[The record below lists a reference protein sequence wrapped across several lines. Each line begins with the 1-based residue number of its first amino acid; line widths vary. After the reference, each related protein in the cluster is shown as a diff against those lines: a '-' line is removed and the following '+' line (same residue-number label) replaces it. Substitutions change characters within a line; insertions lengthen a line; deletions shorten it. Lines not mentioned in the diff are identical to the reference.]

1 MALSYAQLKSVW
13 LSAAQG
19 TQYAT
24 NAWASLMAAIAEAE
38 SSGNP
43 NSTNPTDNGGTQ
55 TSWGLW
61 QISLGNHDEPS
72 PNWNDPVVNAQ
83 LAIGK
88 LQSQGLSA
96 WGTYTSGAYK
106 TYLNGAT
113 TPDGTGI
120 QGGSAVDAAQLTAA
134 AAVAS
139 NCLWSIP
146 TLGSVISSTGGGI
159 IGGFIGGITGNPSA
173 GVSQLSGSGGYC
185 IFSRSEARGLVG
197 AGMLIGGGFIILWGV
212 QLLVVIAGLKAAGS
226 VISTV
231 TGAKSTATR
240 GAGLFGGGAATG
252 TAAAGEGAAAGGA
265 ADVAVLA
272 A

>member
-1 MALSYAQLKSVW
+1 VASGTLSYAQLKAVW
-13 LSAAQG
+13 LTAAKG
-19 TQYAT
+19 TKYAS

-61 QISLGNHDEPS
+61 QISLGNHDAPS

-88 LQSQGLSA
+88 LNGQGLTA

-113 TPDGTGI
+113 TPDAAGI
-120 QGGSAVDAAQLTAA
+120 AGGSAATAA
-134 AAVAS
+134 YLTSAS
-139 NCLWSIP
+139 QTASQCLWSIP
-146 TLGSVISSTGGGI
+146 SLESALISGVTLGLVGG
-159 IGGFIGGITGNPSA
+159 
-173 GVSQLSGSGGYC
+173 QGYC
-185 IFSRSEARGLVG
+185 VFSRSEARALMGAVFMGAGGLILGVG
-197 AGMLIGGGFIILWGV
+197 ANAFMGLM
-212 QLLVVIAGLKAAGS
+212 ALKAAGS
-226 VISTV
+226 VVSAATGGQRTV
-231 TGAKSTATR
+231 GR
-240 GAGLFGGGAATG
+240 VAGLFGGS
-252 TAAAGEGAAAGGA
+252 AAAGSGAAGGAAAGGA
-265 ADVAVLA
+265 ADAAVLA

>member
-1 MALSYAQLKSVW
+1 VASGTLSYAQLKAVW
-13 LSAAQG
+13 LTAAKG
-19 TQYAT
+19 TKYAS

-61 QISLGNHDEPS
+61 QISLGNHDAPS

-88 LQSQGLSA
+88 LEGQGLTA

-113 TPDGTGI
+113 TPDAAGI
-120 QGGSAVDAAQLTAA
+120 AGGSAATAA
-134 AAVAS
+134 YLTSAS
-139 NCLWSIP
+139 QTASQCLWSIP
-146 TLGSVISSTGGGI
+146 SLESALISGVTLGLVGG
-159 IGGFIGGITGNPSA
+159 
-173 GVSQLSGSGGYC
+173 QGYC
-185 IFSRSEARGLVG
+185 VFSRSEARALMGALLMGAGGLILGVG
-197 AGMLIGGGFIILWGV
+197 ANLMAGLLAIRGADMLIGSALGKGGGGV
-212 QLLVVIAGLKAAGS
+212 MRTIRAPA
-226 VISTV
+226 
-231 TGAKSTATR
+231 
-240 GAGLFGGGAATG
+240 GGAA
-252 TAAAGEGAAAGGA
+252 AAGAGGAAAGGA
-265 ADVAVLA
+265 ADAAVLA

>member
-38 SSGNP
+38 SGGNP
-43 NSTNPTDNGGTQ
+43 GITNPNDNGGTQ

-72 PNWNDPVVNAQ
+72 PNWNNPTVNAQ

-88 LQSQGLSA
+88 LEDQGLSA

-120 QGGSAVDAAQLTAA
+120 
-134 AAVAS
+134 
-139 NCLWSIP
+139 
-146 TLGSVISSTGGGI
+146 SSTGTSAADAAAYQLASATQADCAWSIGWGGI
-159 IGGFIGGITGNPSA
+159 PGTSWLQDLF
-173 GVSQLSGSGGYC
+173 GSGGNVGSGEVC
-185 IFSRSEARGLVG
+185 LFSKSEARGLVG
-197 AGMLIGGGFIILWGV
+197 AGFLVGGGLIVLWGV
-212 QLLVVIAGLKAAGS
+212 QFLVVVAGLKAAGS

-231 TGAKSTATR
+231 TGAKSTVTR
-240 GAGLFGGGAATG
+240 GAGLFGGGAGAG

>member
-88 LQSQGLSA
+88 LEGQGLSA

-146 TLGSVISSTGGGI
+146 TLGSVIGSTGGGI

-197 AGMLIGGGFIILWGV
+197 AGLLVGGGLVILWGV
-212 QLLVVIAGLKAAGS
+212 QLLTVLAGLKAAGS

-240 GAGLFGGGAATG
+240 GAGLFGGGAGAG